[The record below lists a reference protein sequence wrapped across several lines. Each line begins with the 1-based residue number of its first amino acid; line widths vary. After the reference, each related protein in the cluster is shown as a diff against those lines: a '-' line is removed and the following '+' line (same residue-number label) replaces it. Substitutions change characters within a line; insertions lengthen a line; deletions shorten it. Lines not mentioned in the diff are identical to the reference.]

1 MNKISNFLYKIKEW
15 AGLALIALVFCVNFA
30 NCAEVLQDP
39 RSLFYEANS
48 LYEQREY
55 EKASEIYAKILN
67 SDVIS
72 GPLYFNVGNTFFKM
86 GKIGYAI
93 LAYKKAQRL
102 MPGDSDLKS
111 NLAYTE
117 SLTEDSALQAMPQN
131 RITWLFKLPFRE
143 YSLNTT
149 SIILIALYLMLI
161 AMLLAGIMNPVFK
174 RRMTILF
181 YPVFIG
187 FLLTLGAFSIRYYDE
202 EILSHGVVVAK
213 EAECKYEPID
223 KSNNYFTLKE
233 GQEILVLKT
242 RSGWRR
248 IRRLDGK
255 LAWVKS
261 DAVEGID

>member
-1 MNKISNFLYKIKEW
+1 MKKMPLILIS
-15 AGLALIALVFCVNFA
+15 LVISVNFVIA
-30 NCAEVLQDP
+30 AEDSQDP
-39 RSLFYEANS
+39 RSLFYKANS

-55 EKASEIYAKILN
+55 EKASQVYAKIL
-67 SDVIS
+67 DIDAES
-72 GPLYFNVGNTFFKM
+72 GPLYFNIGNTFFKM

-111 NLAYTE
+111 NLVYAE
-117 SLTEDSALQAMPQN
+117 SLTEDSALQALPQN
-131 RITWLFKLPFRE
+131 RIAWLFKFPFRE
-143 YSLNTT
+143 YSLNTV
-149 SIILIALYLMLI
+149 SIILIVLYLMLI
-161 AMLLAGIMNPVFK
+161 AMLLMGIINSVFK

-181 YPVFIG
+181 YPVLLG

-202 EILSHGVVVAK
+202 EVLSHGVVIAK

-261 DAVEGID
+261 DAVEEID

>member
-1 MNKISNFLYKIKEW
+1 MKRLPLVLIS
-15 AGLALIALVFCVNFA
+15 LVLFVDFA
-30 NCAEVLQDP
+30 NCIEDSQDP
-39 RSLFYEANS
+39 RSLFYKANS

-55 EKASEIYAKILN
+55 EKASDEYAKILN
-67 SDVIS
+67 IDAES
-72 GPLYFNVGNTFFKM
+72 GPLYFNIGNTFFKM

-111 NLAYTE
+111 NLAYAE
-117 SLTEDSALQAMPQN
+117 SLTEDSALQALPQN
-131 RITWLFKLPFRE
+131 RITWLFKFPFRE
-143 YSLNTT
+143 YSLNTV
-149 SIILIALYLMLI
+149 SIILIVLYLMLI
-161 AMLLAGIMNPVFK
+161 ALFLIGIINPVFK

-181 YPVFIG
+181 YPVLIG

-202 EILSHGVVVAK
+202 EILNHGVVVAK

-233 GQEILVLKT
+233 GQEVLVLNT
-242 RSGWRR
+242 RNGWRR

-261 DAVEGID
+261 DAVEGI

>member
-1 MNKISNFLYKIKEW
+1 MKKTIMILVFL
-15 AGLALIALVFCVNFA
+15 ASSVNLALS
-30 NCAEVLQDP
+30 AEDAQDP
-39 RSLFYEANS
+39 RGLFYKANS

-55 EKASEIYAKILN
+55 EKASEEYAKILN
-67 SDVIS
+67 IDSES
-72 GPLYFNVGNTFFKM
+72 GPLYFNIGNTFFKM

-102 MPGDSDLKS
+102 MPGDGDLKS
-111 NLAYTE
+111 NLAYAQ
-117 SLTEDSALQAMPQN
+117 SLTEDSALQLPSQN
-131 RITWLFKLPFRE
+131 RVAWFFKFPFRE
-143 YSLNTT
+143 YSLNTV
-149 SIILIALYLMLI
+149 SIILIALYIMLMV
-161 AMLLAGIMNPVFK
+161 MLLAGIIYPAFK
-174 RRMTILF
+174 RRMAILF
-181 YPVFIG
+181 YPLLIG
-187 FLLTLGAFSIRYYDE
+187 FFLTLGAFIIRYYNE

-233 GQEILVLKT
+233 GQEALVLKT

-261 DAVEGID
+261 DAVEEID

>member
-1 MNKISNFLYKIKEW
+1 MKKMPLILIS
-15 AGLALIALVFCVNFA
+15 LVFCANFA
-30 NCAEVLQDP
+30 LSAEDSQDP
-39 RSLFYEANS
+39 RSIFYKANS

-55 EKASEIYAKILN
+55 EKASQVYAKIL
-67 SDVIS
+67 DIYAES
-72 GPLYFNVGNTFFKM
+72 GPLYFNIGNTFFKM

-111 NLAYTE
+111 NLVYAE
-117 SLTEDSALQAMPQN
+117 SLTEDSALQVLPQN
-131 RITWLFKLPFRE
+131 RIAWLFKFPFRE
-143 YSLNTT
+143 YGLNTV
-149 SIILIALYLMLI
+149 SIILIVLYLMFI
-161 AMLLAGIMNPVFK
+161 AMFLMGIINPVFK

-181 YPVFIG
+181 YPVLVG
-187 FLLTLGAFSIRYYDE
+187 FLLTLGAFGIRYYDE
-202 EILSHGVVVAK
+202 EMLKHGVVVAK

-233 GQEILVLKT
+233 GQEVLVLKT
-242 RSGWRR
+242 RNGWRR

-261 DAVEGID
+261 DTVEGID

>member
-1 MNKISNFLYKIKEW
+1 MKKTILVLIS
-15 AGLALIALVFCVNFA
+15 LVACVNFA
-30 NCAEVLQDP
+30 HSAEGPQDT
-39 RSLFYEANS
+39 RGLFYKANS

-55 EKASEIYAKILN
+55 EKASEEYAKILN
-67 SDVIS
+67 IDAES
-72 GPLYFNVGNTFFKM
+72 GPLYFNIGNTFFKM
-86 GKIGYAI
+86 GKTGYAI

-111 NLAYTE
+111 NLAYAE
-117 SLTEDSALQAMPQN
+117 SLTEDSAVQALPHN
-131 RITWLFKLPFRE
+131 RIAWLFKFPFRE
-143 YSLNTT
+143 YSLNTV

-161 AMLLAGIMNPVFK
+161 AMFLTGIINPVFK
-174 RRMTILF
+174 RRMAILF
-181 YPVFIG
+181 YPVLIG

-202 EILSHGVVVAK
+202 EMLSHGVVVAK

-233 GQEILVLKT
+233 GQEVLVLNT
-242 RSGWRR
+242 RNGWRR

-261 DAVEGID
+261 DAVEGVD